1 MFGSKTLKVLK
12 LWFWLLNLV
21 LSLCYLRGLNFWMLD
36 KPVIWGI
43 TCNSASRKG
52 IALAEWGLTS
62 LSGFGHHF
70 VASRLFYCYAIY
82 QGFRAS
88 TQEKEEKKKKKRL
101 MQNSAMRMDL
111 SFCVPKSL
119 YTKITQAED
128 LTAYFESSDCMEL

>member
-12 LWFWLLNLV
+12 PWFWLLNLV

-62 LSGFGHHF
+62 LSDFGHHF

-88 TQEKEEKKKKKRL
+88 TQEKEEKKKKKATDAEFSNEKGFIFL
-101 MQNSAMRMDL
+101 CPQ
-111 SFCVPKSL
+111 VSL
-119 YTKITQAED
+119 YKNYT
-128 LTAYFESSDCMEL
+128 S